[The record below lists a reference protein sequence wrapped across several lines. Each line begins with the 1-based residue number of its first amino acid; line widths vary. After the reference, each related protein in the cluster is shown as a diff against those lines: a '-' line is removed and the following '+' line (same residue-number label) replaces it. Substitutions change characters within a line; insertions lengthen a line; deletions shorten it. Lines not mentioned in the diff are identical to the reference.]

1 MPPRCRVR
9 LKKSLMVNGMM
20 TGNQN
25 HSHDQMDSLSDDL
38 MEGFDGLVGEDG
50 VLTFLNQG
58 TEGTASLSLMAD
70 LSAGNITFS
79 ELNNQAVGNSGVPT
93 RLIQQPTV
101 ASSSTTSSASFLLQ
115 PDLGDFM

>member
-1 MPPRCRVR
+1 
-9 LKKSLMVNGMM
+9 
-20 TGNQN
+20 
-25 HSHDQMDSLSDDL
+25 

-79 ELNNQAVGNSGVPT
+79 ELNQQGAAAAAAVAAAAASKGKRFLPTGPKSGT
-93 RLIQQPTV
+93 LQ
-101 ASSSTTSSASFLLQ
+101 LLH
-115 PDLGDFM
+115 PDPGDVM